1 MESNLNAVLKKDQIQ
16 KILKKKRK
24 PSKNYKLNMNQ
35 FAKKI
40 KEILDSKVEKVVLRE
55 RLDESICVLVTS
67 EFCWTT
73 NMELIMK
80 AQALRDNSMASYMIS
95 KKLQKLTL
103 NMESLKN

>member
-1 MESNLNAVLKKDQIQ
+1 
-16 KILKKKRK
+16 
-24 PSKNYKLNMNQ
+24 MNQ

-40 KEILDSKVEKVVLRE
+40 KEIFDSKVEKVVIGE
-55 RLDESICVLVTS
+55 RLDESPCVLATS
-67 EFCWTT
+67 EFCWTA